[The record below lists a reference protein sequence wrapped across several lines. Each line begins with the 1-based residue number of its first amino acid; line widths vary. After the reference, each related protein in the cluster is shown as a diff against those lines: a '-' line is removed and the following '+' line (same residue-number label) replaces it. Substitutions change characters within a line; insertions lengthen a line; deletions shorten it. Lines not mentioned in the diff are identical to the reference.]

1 MSFIKGLK
9 NITKPTLVNFIIIII
24 LVIIIML
31 VYLNEKK
38 VDLFNPTI
46 GIIDTSLSKTN
57 SYGDTIANFITNLKQ
72 KQEQKTIYQEYLTTQ
87 NEKIK
92 NLSNKVSELINTS
105 S

>member
-46 GIIDTSLSKTN
+46 GIIDTSLPKTN
-57 SYGDTIANFITNLKQ
+57 SYGDNIANFITNLKQ

-92 NLSNKVSELINTS
+92 NLSDKVSELINTS